1 MAGIPCSVSDEMNQ
15 RLNGEF
21 TKEEVVM
28 ALKQMELLKTPG
40 PNGLPPFFFFLA
52 LLVIS
57 G

>member
-28 ALKQMELLKTPG
+28 ALKQMESLKTPG
-40 PNGLPPFFFFLA
+40 PNGLPPFFFLA